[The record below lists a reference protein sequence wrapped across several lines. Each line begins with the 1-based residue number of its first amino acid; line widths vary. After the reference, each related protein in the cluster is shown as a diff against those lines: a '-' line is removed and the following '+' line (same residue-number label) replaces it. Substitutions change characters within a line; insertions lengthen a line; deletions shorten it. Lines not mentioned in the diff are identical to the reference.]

1 MSNGENSTIRT
12 GFGALNIQDSNHLKY
27 SLLNSDDPLKVISEF
42 QEENSIS
49 LPSLKPAL
57 NLLDLH
63 GIKRLDFHSSIADE
77 LKEQLIKKVE
87 QLSISIKLKDSS
99 PTYEEDVGKLEDLLE
114 KSFPLILYNNII
126 LKKLK

>member
-1 MSNGENSTIRT
+1 MSNIENGNIRI
-12 GFGALNIQDSNHLKY
+12 GLDALNIQDSNHLKY
-27 SLLNSDDPLKVISEF
+27 ALLNCEDPLKAISEF

-77 LKEQLIKKVE
+77 LKDHLIKKVE
-87 QLSISIKLKDSS
+87 ELSASVKLKESS
-99 PTYEEDVGKLEDLLE
+99 PTFDQDVGKLEDLLE
-114 KSFPLILYNNII
+114 KSFPLIL
-126 LKKLK
+126 